1 MTRDINAAT
10 EAASSAEVIQP
21 ILFVK
26 LAFDSGDVNF
36 HSGIGPITWGGDT
49 YTGAGRFGSINRID
63 EDSELSRTPIT
74 LSLSG
79 LQSGST
85 SELVAALLSEHYQ
98 GRTATVYLGYLDTA
112 SNTLVDDPIIIYR
125 GLMDTPAFDQGETLS
140 ISLNIESRFS
150 RWDSPLVRRYNNA
163 DQQALYPGDTGLQFV
178 EATTEKQIV
187 WGQ

>member
-10 EAASSAEVIQP
+10 EAASSADVIQP

-36 HSGIGPITWGGDT
+36 HSGIGPITWDGDT
-49 YTGAGRFGSINRID
+49 YTGAGRFGSINRVD

-74 LSLSG
+74 LNLSG

-85 SELVAALLSEHYQ
+85 SELVSALLNEHYQ
-98 GRTATVYLGYLDTA
+98 GRTATVYLGYLDT
-112 SNTLVDDPIIIYR
+112 TTGVLVDDPIIIYR